1 VSHRFVILARA
12 EKTFFPGLEPHDD
25 LLAAPHAP
33 FRTDPETDFRM
44 KRRTFLLEASAG
56 IAAASLPAFAQK
68 QSAAHSSLQSPGQP
82 HRGIAHPGILQ
93 TRADLDFMKA
103 KIHAGEDPWKSA
115 WDHWIAEPISSLDF
129 EPHASAHIVR
139 GAFGAGQK
147 GGAELMTSAAAV
159 SSHVNQWIV
168 TGDEA
173 HARKVIEIFDA
184 WSSTLADFSENDA
197 MLIAGW
203 TGGEFANAAEILRAT
218 YPAWHGQSLQQFKR
232 MLLTVYVPLLRMYYP
247 EANGNWDAAMMFTL
261 LAIGIF
267 CEDRSL
273 MESVYAHYR
282 TGPVNS
288 GITRYVYPSGQCEET
303 TRDEGHVQLGLGYFA
318 RTALTAWNQGVDLFA
333 EADNR
338 LALGFEYTA
347 KLLLGEPVPVYGIV
361 VDHRNRFSDVYEGVL
376 EHYRYVKHI
385 DMPYTEKAAQHA
397 REHSRGVVTFFR
409 GSQGSQAKALRATP
423 APSRIAVLAGA
434 QATPQSE
441 STPSA
446 SASDLSIGPAD
457 SIQDALDKLAAK
469 GGGTLSLAAGL
480 YTLPATLRLPSNIT
494 IAGTGLDCEL
504 FLDPGARGFE
514 AAMTNAAPDLH
525 DVTLR
530 DLVIEGA
537 QEPHA
542 PRDPNSGVMH
552 RRSVRGPIRAGI
564 VLLADA
570 GTTIR
575 NLRFEHITVRNCTSS
590 AVELFGADHVDVV
603 NCDFSASGGEV
614 PPGPGKNHNLRL
626 NHVSHVSITGSRLA
640 DGMWGSGIFL
650 SFGQNV
656 TVRDC
661 ELARNQIDGITIAES
676 STVTVDSCLAEGNS
690 AHGIAQQV
698 WMEPNRAVVLRN
710 NVERSNAIPS

>member
-1 VSHRFVILARA
+1 VLRRFVILARA
-12 EKTFFPGLEPHDD
+12 EKLFFPRIEQH
-25 LLAAPHAP
+25 AVPHAP
-33 FRTDPETDFRM
+33 FRTDPEIDIRM
-44 KRRTFLLEASAG
+44 KRRTFLLEAGAG
-56 IAAASLPAFAQK
+56 IATASLPAFAQK
-68 QSAAHSSLQSPGQP
+68 QSTAHSSSQSAALP
-82 HRGIAHPGILQ
+82 RRAIVHPGILQ
-93 TRADLDFMKA
+93 TRTDLDFMKA
-103 KIHAGEDPWKSA
+103 RIHAGEEPWKSA
-115 WDHWIAEPISSLDF
+115 WDHWMAEPASSLDF
-129 EPHASAHIVR
+129 QPQASAHIVR

-147 GGAELMTSAAAV
+147 GGAELMTSAAAA
-159 SSHVNQWIV
+159 SSHANQWIV

-184 WSSTLADFSENDA
+184 WSSTVADFSENDA

-218 YPAWHGQSLQQFKR
+218 YPAWRGQSLQQFKR

-247 EANGNWDAAMMFTL
+247 EANGNWDAAIMFTL

-303 TRDEGHVQLGLGYFA
+303 TRDQGHVQLGLGYFA
-318 RTALTAWNQGVDLFA
+318 RAALTAWNQGVDLFA
-333 EADNR
+333 EADSR

-347 KLLLGEPVPVYGIV
+347 KLLLGEPVPAYGTI

-376 EHYRYVKHI
+376 QHYRYVRHI
-385 DMPYTEKAAQHA
+385 DMPYTEKAAQRA
-397 REHSRGVVTFFR
+397 REISRGVVMFFR
-409 GSQGSQAKALRATP
+409 GPQSPEAKALHAAP
-423 APSRIAVLAGA
+423 APSGIAVLAGA
-434 QATPQSE
+434 QSGSQSGPLP
-441 STPSA
+441 STSA
-446 SASDLSIGPAD
+446 SGLSIGPAD

-469 GGGTLSLAAGL
+469 GGGTLNLAAGL
-480 YTLPATLRLPSNIT
+480 YTLPATLRLPSNIA

-504 FLDPGARGFE
+504 FLDPDVRNSE
-514 AAMTNAAPDLH
+514 AAMTSAAPDLH

-530 DLVIEGA
+530 DLVIEGGLT
-537 QEPHA
+537 PHA
-542 PRDPNSGVMH
+542 PRDPNSDVMH

-590 AVELFGADHVDVV
+590 AVQLFGVDHVDVV

-626 NHVSHVSITGSRLA
+626 DHVSHVTITGSRMS

-676 STVTVDSCLAEGNS
+676 STVTVESCLAEGNS
-690 AHGIAQQV
+690 GRGIAQQI
-698 WMEPNRAVVLRN
+698 WMEPNRAVLLRN
-710 NVERSNAIPS
+710 NMERNNAIPY